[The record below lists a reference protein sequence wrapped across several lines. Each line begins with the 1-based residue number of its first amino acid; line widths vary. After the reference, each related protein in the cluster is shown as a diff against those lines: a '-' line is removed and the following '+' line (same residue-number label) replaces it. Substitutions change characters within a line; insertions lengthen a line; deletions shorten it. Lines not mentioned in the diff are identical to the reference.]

1 MILVAATL
9 DLNYNRDSPRVC
21 LFHSFSGG
29 IRSVVCLLF
38 SRKQVV
44 RGPASDEEVACSI
57 PSDGMVC
64 MLVLQ

>member
-9 DLNYNRDSPRVC
+9 ELKHNLDPPRVW
-21 LFHSFSGG
+21 LVHSFSGG

-64 MLVLQ
+64 MLVLP